1 MTRKYALIFVVI
13 IIFLLIILEGFF
25 GTHGY
30 FVNRELS
37 STLAAKRFLRDEM
50 ALEVES
56 LQKRLDT
63 VWDEDELRDNA
74 LRLGYSVAGDTVFYF
89 SEARQPEPVVL
100 SAPKGSDADSPK
112 QKFKGISFWVLLM
125 VSGVVALV
133 LSIIVAKVFAKVKKG
148 QERTRDHTEKP
159 D

>member
-13 IIFLLIILEGFF
+13 IIFILILLEGFF

-56 LQKRLDT
+56 LQKRLDA

-89 SEARQPEPVVL
+89 SQTRQPEPIVS
-100 SAPKGSDADSPK
+100 SAPKSSDADSPRP
-112 QKFKGISFWVLLM
+112 KFKGISFWVLFI
-125 VSGVVALV
+125 VSGALALV
-133 LSIIVAKVFAKVKKG
+133 LSIMVAKVFTKFIKG

>member
-13 IIFLLIILEGFF
+13 IIFILIILEGFF

-30 FVNRELS
+30 FVNQELS
-37 STLAAKRFLRDEM
+37 RSLAARRFLHDEM

-56 LQKRLDT
+56 LQKRLDA

-74 LRLGYSVAGDTVFYF
+74 LKLGYSVAGDTIFHF
-89 SEARQPEPVVL
+89 SELRHPEQ
-100 SAPKGSDADSPK
+100 ADASLLKRGDAVSSEPH
-112 QKFKGISFWVLLM
+112 FKGISFWVLFM
-125 VSGVVALV
+125 ISGAIASI
-133 LSIIVAKVFAKVKKG
+133 LSIVATKLFTKHRRGKQGSHNRVG
-148 QERTRDHTEKP
+148 KP